1 MREEKIKVLREGN
14 VKANKY
20 IIYWM
25 QSAQRA
31 KNNPALNYAIK
42 RANQIEVPLI
52 VFFNLT
58 DQFPEAN
65 YRHYYFM
72 LEGLQE
78 VEKELAKIGIKFV
91 VNIGD
96 PIQNVA
102 KLIKDTVILISD
114 RGYLKIERKWKE
126 NVAKNI
132 NCRFVLINTNTIV
145 PVDIASDKE
154 EYAAYTIRKKITNK
168 VERFLRNSEQKKLK
182 LNSLKIK
189 LNGIKLKNI
198 EKIIKQLDIDMEIKK
213 SNILKGGRNQAVKKL
228 NNFIK
233 EKLKEYQK
241 YGSNPDQDI
250 TSYLSPYLHFGQ
262 ISPSFIY
269 QKVQESGIEAED
281 FLEQLVVRRE
291 LSFNFVYYNQNYD
304 NSLVDILPNWAVKT
318 LNKHQAD
325 QREKIYSLE
334 DLENYKTHDPYWN
347 AAQQEMVV
355 SGYMNGYMRMY
366 WGKKILEW
374 TEDYQSSFQRI
385 LYLNNKY
392 LLDGRDP
399 NGFAGAAWIFG
410 KHDRAWKERKIFGKV
425 RYMNKAGLERKFN
438 MEKYINRVDKLS

>member
-1 MREEKIKVLREGN
+1 MIEEKIKVLREGN

-42 RANQIEVPLI
+42 KANQIEVPLI

-58 DQFPEAN
+58 DQFPDAN

-72 LEGLQE
+72 LEGLKE
-78 VEKELAKIGIKFV
+78 VEKELAKKGIKFV
-91 VNIGD
+91 VKIGD
-96 PIQNVA
+96 PTKNVT
-102 KLIKDTVILISD
+102 KLIKDAVFLISD

-126 NVAKNI
+126 EVAENI

-168 VERFLRNSEQKKLK
+168 LERFLRKPEQEKLK

-189 LNGIKLKNI
+189 LNGINLGKI
-198 EKIIKQLDIDMEIKK
+198 EEIIKQLDIDMEIEK
-213 SNILKGGRNQAVKKL
+213 SNILIGGRNQAVKKL

-233 EKLKEYQK
+233 EKLKKYQE
-241 YGSNPDQDI
+241 YGSNPDQNI

-269 QKVQESGIEAED
+269 QKVQESGIGAED

-304 NSLVDILPNWAVKT
+304 NLLGDILPNWAVKT
-318 LNKHQAD
+318 LNEHQAD
-325 QREKIYSLE
+325 QKENIYSLQ
-334 DLENYKTHDPYWN
+334 DLENHDTHDPYWN
-347 AAQQEMVV
+347 AAQKEMVV

-366 WGKKILEW
+366 WGKKLLEW
-374 TEDYQSSFQRI
+374 TENYQSAFQRI

-438 MEKYINRVDKLS
+438 MKKYINRVDNLY